1 MANPSSRLTGQRALL
16 QSSTV
21 SALGDGVRFAALP
34 LLAVALLDNPFQ
46 VTVLTAAGTAP
57 WLLVALPAGVY
68 VDRLDRQRV
77 MIYADLLRCLVLTV
91 AVTLLFTGHLTFWPL
106 VALAFLLG
114 VGEVLFDCAAQ
125 ALLPGLVPGEHLER
139 ANGHLYATQTIGRDL
154 IGQAL
159 GGMLFALNRC
169 VPLLVDAVSFLCS
182 ALLLR
187 RVPTAGRHSCP
198 PHRSGHIARE
208 IGECLRYLLRHR
220 VLLELTAAATLVNTV
235 YMGQLAVLILL
246 VREELHLPAALYGVL
261 LTIGALGGVAASTT
275 ASRLTEALGRR
286 AILTGGLVIL
296 ALSGLGIA
304 ATRNIYLVA
313 GAYCLSVYAITCW
326 TVIAVSLRQG
336 MVPDRLRGRST
347 SVDRLFTWGTNPF
360 GVLAFGAVSQ
370 LYGPR
375 ASFAAGSVCALAA
388 LAVTVSGVRS
398 VPDRIGARWPPP
410 REAPADRETRGHLA
424 RTADRPYRHG
434 DGNP

>member
-1 MANPSSRLTGQRALL
+1 MRNASSAATGYRALL
-16 QSSTV
+16 RSSAV

-68 VDRLDRQRV
+68 VDRLDLQRV
-77 MIYADLLRCLVLTV
+77 MIFADLLRCTVLIV
-91 AVTLLFTGHLTFWPL
+91 AVALLLTARLTFWPL
-106 VALAFLLG
+106 VALAFILG

-125 ALLPGLVPGEHLER
+125 ALLPGLVTGERLER

-159 GGMLFALNRC
+159 GGILFAVSRF

-187 RVPTAGRHSCP
+187 RVRATQRQSSPSP
-198 PHRSGHIARE
+198 RSGHLARE
-208 IGECLRYLLRHR
+208 IGECLRYLSRHR
-220 VLLELTAAATLVNTV
+220 VLLKLTAAATLVNTV

-246 VREELHLPAALYGVL
+246 VRQELHLPAALYGVL
-261 LTIGALGGVAASTT
+261 LTVGALGGVAASMT
-275 ASRLTEALGRR
+275 ASHLIEALGRR
-286 AILTGGLVIL
+286 AILTGGLLVL

-313 GAYCLSVYAITCW
+313 FAYFLSVYAITCW
-326 TVIAVSLRQG
+326 TVISVSLRQG
-336 MVPDRLRGRST
+336 MVPDRLRGRSV

-360 GVLAFGAVSQ
+360 GVLGFGAVSQ
-370 LYGPR
+370 LCGPR
-375 ASFAAGSVCALAA
+375 AAFAFGSVCAMTA
-388 LAVTVSGVRS
+388 LAVMATAVRS
-398 VPDRIGARWPPP
+398 VPDRIGAPWPPP
-410 REAPADRETRGHLA
+410 CEVPTGRKARGHLA
-424 RTADRPYRHG
+424 RTADHPYGHG
-434 DGNP
+434 DTSP